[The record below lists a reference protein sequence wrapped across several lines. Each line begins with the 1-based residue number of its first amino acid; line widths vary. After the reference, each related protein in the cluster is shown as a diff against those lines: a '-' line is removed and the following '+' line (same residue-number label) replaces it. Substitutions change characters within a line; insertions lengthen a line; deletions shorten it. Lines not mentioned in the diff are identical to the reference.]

1 MHIDKLIKY
10 TDGQIIPGLMVPT
23 ERDQSI
29 DKFIKFDHIL
39 HRILKFLNSSKEKKN
54 KRDNLSIEKNTIT
67 GNYLKPPRIIY

>member
-39 HRILKFLNSSKEKKN
+39 HRILKIFKFIKGKEK
-54 KRDNLSIEKNTIT
+54 
-67 GNYLKPPRIIY
+67 